1 MHFFVDR
8 NSVSEWRHAISCLNQ
23 IDILQE
29 LKYQNICGPGAGGSS
44 GRGQGTGGSSQ
55 KVDKRG
61 SDRASLS
68 TDDFQRGM
76 RAVAAGTQAC
86 LAGTK
91 GVATVQ
97 LTVAPSGRVL
107 KVTVSGLLAGTPAG
121 SCVERVVKT
130 ATFPAWNGA
139 SQSFGYEYAVA
150 E

>member
-68 TDDFQRGM
+68 TDDFQRGSLPSM
-76 RAVAAGTQAC
+76 RGHGASGKSRHPRGNVRAVA
-86 LAGTK
+86 
-91 GVATVQ
+91 
-97 LTVAPSGRVL
+97 P
-107 KVTVSGLLAGTPAG
+107 P
-121 SCVERVVKT
+121 
-130 ATFPAWNGA
+130 
-139 SQSFGYEYAVA
+139 
-150 E
+150 